1 MRAVI
6 RSVVDRVRFL
16 MRAEWVYV
24 TGLAGFALGLVPS
37 LLKIPSWLNGGL
49 LAMATVTALV
59 LIVRDSALLRMRW
72 SEWVMAPRSLPLN
85 FDSAPSMP
93 GLPAVLLSSEGRMA
107 FDPDLDLKLARSLVP
122 VEMAPSM
129 YVLPSGL
136 ANIAPYVMSNS
147 ARGHWPFNGPNVRLC
162 TDIDQDFLKQG
173 RPAVV
178 QRSNFFSLLCSN
190 ELTRWD
196 IEAPD
201 GAFHFRENYL
211 FDGSGDFRR
220 LDSSKLDNSVGVSTL
235 AITTDDH
242 LVVTLQ
248 TTRSQAS
255 SGRLAPSGSGAL
267 EPRDYPN
274 SSLLQE
280 FICRGAVREL
290 HEETTIS
297 RTAIGRSVVV
307 GYGRWLDRGGKPEF
321 FCVTALTVSSHE
333 LARKG
338 LIHGVLTDER
348 LWTQTIRVTPLNL
361 PAIQNLPADTKESA
375 ERVPYWHEAGLL
387 DLSKQ
392 IGEPSVPLDAALD
405 ALARTLRANPDFL
418 TELRNPDAVRPEL
431 ADT

>member
-1 MRAVI
+1 MI

-37 LLKIPSWLNGGL
+37 LLKIPNWLSGGL
-49 LAMATVTALV
+49 LAVATVTALA

-72 SEWVMAPRSLPLN
+72 SEWVMAPKSLPLTLEG
-85 FDSAPSMP
+85 SPAVP
-93 GLPAVLLSSEGRMA
+93 GLPARLLSSEGRMA
-107 FDPDLDLKLARSLVP
+107 FDPDLDLKLAHSLVP
-122 VEMAPSM
+122 VQMAPSN
-129 YVLPSGL
+129 YALPEGL
-136 ANIAPYVMSNS
+136 ARIAPYVMSNS

-162 TDIDQDFLKQG
+162 TDIDQDFLEQE
-173 RPAVV
+173 RPAIV

-196 IEAPD
+196 IEAPE
-201 GAFHFRENYL
+201 GTFRFREDYL
-211 FDGSGDFRR
+211 FDSTGDFRR

-242 LVVTLQ
+242 LVLTLQ

-255 SGRLAPSGSGAL
+255 AGRLAPSGSGAL
-267 EPRDYPN
+267 EPRDYPD

-280 FICRGAVREL
+280 LICRGAVREL
-290 HEETTIS
+290 REETTIP
-297 RTAIGRSVVV
+297 RAAIGRSAVV
-307 GYGRWLDRGGKPEF
+307 GYGRWLDRGAKPEF
-321 FCVTALTVSSHE
+321 FCVTALTVSSNE
-333 LARKG
+333 LTRKG

-361 PAIQNLPADTKESA
+361 QAVQNLPADVNLSV
-375 ERVPYWHEAGLL
+375 ERSPCWKNAGIA
-387 DLSKQ
+387 DFSRQ

-405 ALARTLRANPDFL
+405 ALARTLRADPNFL
-418 TELRNPDAVRPEL
+418 TRLRNEEVTQPES
-431 ADT
+431 ATM

>member
-1 MRAVI
+1 
-6 RSVVDRVRFL
+6 

-49 LAMATVTALV
+49 LAIATVTALA
-59 LIVRDSALLRMRW
+59 LIVRDSAMLRMRW
-72 SEWVMAPRSLPLN
+72 SEWVMAPRSLPLR
-85 FDSAPSMP
+85 FAGAPSVP

-107 FDPDLDLKLARSLVP
+107 FDPDLDLKLARSPVV
-122 VEMAPSM
+122 VEMAPST
-129 YVLPSGL
+129 YALPPGL

-162 TDIDQDFLKQG
+162 TDIDQSFLEQG
-173 RPAVV
+173 RPAVM

-196 IEAPD
+196 IEAPE
-201 GAFHFRENYL
+201 GPFQFREEYL
-211 FDGSGDFRR
+211 LDASGDFRR
-220 LDSSKLDNSVGVSTL
+220 LDSSKLDNSIGVSTL

-255 SGRLAPSGSGAL
+255 SGKLAPSGSGAL
-267 EPRDYPN
+267 EPRDYPS
-274 SSLLQE
+274 SSLLKE
-280 FICRGAVREL
+280 FVCRGAVREL
-290 HEETTIS
+290 REETTIS
-297 RTAIGRSVVV
+297 RTAIGRSAVV

-361 PAIQNLPADTKESA
+361 PAIQNLPADTRDPA

-405 ALARTLRANPDFL
+405 ALARTLHANPDFL
-418 TELRNPDAVRPEL
+418 TELRDTDVVGSES